1 MTERTFILYIP
12 GSLVLRYSTNGEEG
26 CKRWKEVILEVM
38 NLILVL
44 DVILV
49 MNLIL
54 GNSDLLWGGRGECLS
69 VDV

>member
-38 NLILVL
+38 NLIL
-44 DVILV
+44 
-49 MNLIL
+49 
-54 GNSDLLWGGRGECLS
+54 GNSDLLWGGEESVCRWMSSLRG
-69 VDV
+69 VGAWVM